1 MSEIRFHLNEKIMYN
16 DTASIYIKC
25 RILDIYSCPHY
36 ENYGKGHNIYTYKL
50 KFENGKIAETVES
63 GRFRKML
70 EFSKFKVGDI
80 VPYKNTRGNIRET
93 KITEFKELSDGNVWF
108 YGNDTVTGSITY
120 YPVHL
125 SLSYR

>member
-1 MSEIRFHLNEKIMYN
+1 MYN
-16 DTASIYIKC
+16 DTASNYIKC
-25 RILDIYSCPHY
+25 RILDIQSCPHY
-36 ENYGKGHNIYTYKL
+36 ENYGKGPVFAYNIYTYKL

-93 KITEFKELSDGNVWF
+93 KITEFKELSDGNVWY
-108 YGNDTVTGSITY
+108 YGNDTVTDAITY